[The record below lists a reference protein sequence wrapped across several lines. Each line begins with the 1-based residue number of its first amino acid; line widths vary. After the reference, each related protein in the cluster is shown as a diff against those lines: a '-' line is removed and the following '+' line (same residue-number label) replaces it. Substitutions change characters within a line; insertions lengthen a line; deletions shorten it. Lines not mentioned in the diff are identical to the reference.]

1 MRSVLTAALA
11 LALLVSLLVW
21 RSTQDQWIE
30 VSSDRVETVCYEAR
44 CLMGIE
50 TGSVGAPAPT
60 LAEAGA

>member
-1 MRSVLTAALA
+1 MTSAPATAANA
-11 LALLVSLLVW
+11 VVH
-21 RSTQDQWIE
+21 E
-30 VSSDRVETVCYEAR
+30 CYEAR